1 MYKRRG
7 IIPKK
12 ELSSKYT
19 GKLSRNQKLRAAS
32 TICSAFAL
40 GKEKAEKQILQ
51 AELDVEHSQLG
62 RDQQFLGFA
71 H

>member
-19 GKLSRNQKLRAAS
+19 GKLSRNQKLMAAS
-32 TICSAFAL
+32 TICSALAF
-40 GKEKAEKQILQ
+40 
-51 AELDVEHSQLG
+51 G
-62 RDQQFLGFA
+62 R
-71 H
+71 